1 MFEYDRRV
9 ELRDLQRPDRPAD
22 RQSDLP
28 LAGAVTRT
36 FDTPEF
42 RGMTFLEVQTRS
54 ALNRVRGMPFEWS
67 INLYRGCQHAC
78 SFCFARPTHSYLN
91 LDTTTGFD
99 TTVVV
104 KVNLVEVLAAEVAR
118 SSWKGEQVALGTN
131 TDPYQRAEGR
141 YRLMPGVI
149 RTLARSWTPFSILTK
164 GTLITRDIPLLKAA
178 AERVPVAAAL
188 SISTLD
194 RAIWRQA
201 EPGAPSP
208 RARLDV
214 VRRLNDAGIPTGVM
228 LAPIM
233 PGITD
238 DPDALREL
246 ATAAVG
252 AGATHVTPIPLHLRR
267 GVKEAFWPWLTATRP
282 ELEATYAELYGP
294 PGGKGR
300 ATLPDEVAGRMV
312 DVVRDAFDAAW
323 AERGGRP
330 DPGAWQRRW
339 RPPTAPA
346 PQATGEQLSLLG

>member
-1 MFEYDRRV
+1 M
-9 ELRDLQRPDRPAD
+9 ELRDLQRPDRAGD
-22 RQSDLP
+22 RQRDLP

-54 ALNRVRGMPFEWS
+54 ALNKVQGMPFEWS
-67 INLYRGCQHAC
+67 INLYRGCSHAC
-78 SFCFARPTHSYLN
+78 TFCFARPTHAYLN
-91 LDTTTGFD
+91 LGTTTDFD

-118 SSWKGEQVALGTN
+118 SSWKGAHVALGTN

-178 AERVPVAAAL
+178 AQRVPVAAAV

-194 RAIWRQA
+194 RTIWRQA

-214 VRRLNDAGIPTGVM
+214 VRRLNEAGIPTGVM
-228 LAPIM
+228 VAPIM

-238 DPDALREL
+238 DPTALREL
-246 ATAAVG
+246 TSAAVA
-252 AGATHVTPIPLHLRR
+252 AGATHVTPIPLHLRC
-267 GVKEAFWPWLTATRP
+267 GVKEVFWPWLLTTRP
-282 ELEATYAELYGP
+282 ELEATYEELYGP
-294 PGGKGR
+294 PGQKGR
-300 ATLPDEVAGRMV
+300 STLPDEVAGRMV
-312 DVVRDAFDAAW
+312 DVVRTARDEAW
-323 AERGGRP
+323 AARGGRP
-330 DPGAWQRRW
+330 DPGAWPDRAHPP
-339 RPPTAPA
+339 RPPEPSD
-346 PQATGEQLSLLG
+346 QAEQLSLLG